1 MAAGGLRSSAVRLA
15 SDGPRATGW
24 TTGESCRRQARSY
37 PQGMA
42 TYTAPVRDIR
52 FLLEHVT
59 PLGDLVATE
68 AFAHAEP
75 ELVMGLLEEAGRFA
89 SSAIAPTN
97 RDGDTQGAVLD
108 DGEVVTPASFKQAYR
123 QYVEAGWGAVQ
134 HPAEYGGGAFPLM
147 VANVVKE
154 FITSANMAFS
164 LGPLLTTGAV
174 YLMQHHC
181 SSEQLATYVPKLVS
195 GEWAGTMNLTEPQ
208 AGSDVGAVTTRA
220 VPADDGTYRLTGQK
234 IYITYGEHDL
244 TENII
249 HLVLARLPDA
259 PPGVKGISLFIV
271 PKVLVAED
279 GTLGERNDVRVVSL
293 EHKLG
298 IHASPTCVMAFGEQ
312 SDGAVGYLVGEPNQ
326 GMRQMFT
333 MMNDARLGVGLQG
346 PAIAERAYQQA
357 LAYAQERLQGRG
369 PDTPPGE
376 QAPIIEHAD
385 VRRMLLTMKANIEA
399 VRALCSLNA
408 HALDLAHA
416 GPDEA
421 ARDEHRKL
429 ADLLTPLSKAWS
441 TDIGVE
447 MTSLAVQVHG
457 GMGYVEETGVAQHYR
472 DARIAPIYEGTNG
485 IQALDL
491 VGRKL
496 PMDGGAFVKGFLGEL
511 RTEVDAMP
519 TSLAAMTAGLHDGLD
534 AVDRTTAWLG
544 EHHAAFD
551 DVAAGATPYLRLLA
565 TVVGGVL
572 LARGAA
578 AAQRLLDEGASGDE
592 ADFLTARIT
601 IARFFATQLVPGVLG
616 LEAAVTAGAADLRAL
631 DAEQLAP

>member
-1 MAAGGLRSSAVRLA
+1 M
-15 SDGPRATGW
+15 D
-24 TTGESCRRQARSY
+24 
-37 PQGMA
+37 
-42 TYTAPVRDIR
+42 TYTAPLRDVR
-52 FLLEHVT
+52 FVLEHIT
-59 PLGDLVATE
+59 PLADLTATE

-75 ELVMGLLEEAGRFA
+75 DLVAGLLEEAGRFA
-89 SSAIAPTN
+89 ASAIAPTN
-97 RDGDTQGAVLD
+97 RDGDAEGARVV
-108 DGEVVTPASFKQAYR
+108 DGGVVTPDSFKTAYR
-123 QYVEAGWGAVQ
+123 QFVESGWGALQ
-134 HPAEYGGGAFPLM
+134 HPAEFDGGAFPLT
-147 VANVVKE
+147 VANAVKE
-154 FITSANMAFS
+154 FMTSANMAFS

-181 SSEQLATYVPKLVS
+181 SQEQLDTYVPKMVS

-208 AGSDVGAVTTRA
+208 AGSDVGAVTTKA
-220 VPADDGTYRLTGQK
+220 VPAGDGTYRITGQK

-244 TENII
+244 TDNII

-271 PKVLVAED
+271 PKVLVNAD
-279 GTLGERNDVRVVSL
+279 GSLGERNDVQVVSL

-298 IHASPTCVMAFGEQ
+298 IHASPTCVMAFGEGG
-312 SDGAVGYLVGEPNQ
+312 DGAVGELVGEPHQ

-346 PAIAERAYQQA
+346 LAIAERAYQQA
-357 LAYAQERLQGRG
+357 LAYAQERRQGRG
-369 PDTPPGE
+369 PTTPPGE

-399 VRALCSLNA
+399 VRAICYLNA

-416 GPDEA
+416 AADDEVRTRN
-421 ARDEHRKL
+421 ARL
-429 ADLLTPLSKAWS
+429 ADLLTPLSKGWG

-447 MTSLAVQVHG
+447 MTSVALQVHG
-457 GMGYVEETGVAQHYR
+457 GMGFVEETGVAQHYR

-496 PMDGGAFVKGFLGEL
+496 PMDGGAFVAGFLADL
-511 RTEVDAMP
+511 STEVAALPDALEAIRRP
-519 TSLAAMTAGLHDGLD
+519 LVD
-534 AVDRTTAWLG
+534 ALEVTERTTRWLG
-544 EHHAAFD
+544 EHREATD

-592 ADFLTARIT
+592 ARFLAAKVT
-601 IARFFATQLVPGVLG
+601 IARFFATQLVPAVHG
-616 LEAAVTAGAADLRAL
+616 LAPAVTAGVADLRAL
-631 DAEQLAP
+631 DADQLAP

>member
-1 MAAGGLRSSAVRLA
+1 M
-15 SDGPRATGW
+15 D
-24 TTGESCRRQARSY
+24 
-37 PQGMA
+37 
-42 TYTAPVRDIR
+42 TYTAPLRDVR
-52 FLLEHVT
+52 FVLEHLT
-59 PLGDLVATE
+59 PLADLTATE

-75 ELVMGLLEEAGRFA
+75 DLVVGLLEEAGRFA
-89 SSAIAPTN
+89 ASAIAPTN
-97 RDGDTQGAVLD
+97 RDGDAEGARIV
-108 DGEVVTPASFKQAYR
+108 DGGVVTPESFKTAYR
-123 QYVEAGWGAVQ
+123 QYVESGWGAIQ
-134 HPAEYGGGAFPLM
+134 HPAEFDGGAFPLT
-147 VANVVKE
+147 VANAVKE
-154 FITSANMAFS
+154 FMTSANMAFS

-181 SSEQLATYVPKLVS
+181 SQEQLDTYVPKMVS

-220 VPADDGTYRLTGQK
+220 VPAGDGTYRITGQK

-244 TENII
+244 TDNII

-271 PKVLVAED
+271 PKVLVDDD
-279 GTLGERNDVRVVSL
+279 GSLGERNDVQVVSL

-312 SDGAVGYLVGEPNQ
+312 GDGAVGYLVGEPNQ

-346 PAIAERAYQQA
+346 LAIAERAYQQA
-357 LAYAQERLQGRG
+357 LAYAQERRQGRG
-369 PDTPPGE
+369 PTTPPGE

-399 VRALCSLNA
+399 VRAICYLNA
-408 HALDLAHA
+408 YALDLAHA
-416 GPDEA
+416 GADEETRTRN
-421 ARDEHRKL
+421 ARL
-429 ADLLTPLSKAWS
+429 ADLLTPLSKGFG

-447 MTSLAVQVHG
+447 MTSVALQVHG
-457 GMGYVEETGVAQHYR
+457 GMGFVEETGVAQHYR

-496 PMDGGAFVKGFLGEL
+496 PMDGGAFIAGFLADL
-511 RTEVDAMP
+511 RTEVAALPDPLEAIR
-519 TSLAAMTAGLHDGLD
+519 TSLVD
-534 AVDRTTAWLG
+534 ALEVTERTTRWLG
-544 EHHAAFD
+544 EHREAMD

-578 AAQRLLDEGASGDE
+578 AAQRLLEAGASGDE
-592 ADFLTARIT
+592 ARFLTAKVT
-601 IARFFATQLVPGVLG
+601 IARFFATQLVPTVHG
-616 LEAAVTAGAADLRAL
+616 LAPAVTAGAADLRAL
-631 DAEQLAP
+631 DAGQLAP